1 MDGAG
6 RLKPCEAFFF
16 HPLPKIND
24 VENIKCE
31 LLCNFKGKKRGR

>member
-1 MDGAG
+1 MDGAR

-16 HPLPKIND
+16 YPLPKIND